1 MIETVSGDEASL
13 SLKQKHYGMHQKSL
27 LYGGFLQSSPHK
39 EVSLCDACDNPPSEM
54 SAVQR
59 YSIAF

>member
-13 SLKQKHYGMHQKSL
+13 SLKQKHYGMHRKSL
-27 LYGGFLQSSPHK
+27 LYGGFLQSSQHK
-39 EVSLCDACDNPPSEM
+39 EVSLCGACDNPSEM
-54 SAVQR
+54 SAIQR